1 MSIKFLKFIS
11 SKHRAKYDKMM
22 HHNEEL
28 YKQIEDLDKSDDPGK
43 AAKIQS
49 LNQEITANYLTYA
62 PYEIN
67 VPSCFPYD
75 KGDRTPFVIEEF
87 FAKELD
93 LDFKNDG
100 SRKFVPA
107 VIDSWVIEQITKLEI
122 NTQAREMLKALIK
135 VMDEKPSLVFAAV
148 YREDY

>member
-49 LNQEITANYLTYA
+49 LNQEIILPMLRMRLMCLRASRTIKAIGLLLSSKNSSLRNLTLTL
-62 PYEIN
+62 
-67 VPSCFPYD
+67 
-75 KGDRTPFVIEEF
+75 RMT
-87 FAKELD
+87 D
-93 LDFKNDG
+93 LG
-100 SRKFVPA
+100 SLFQQSLTLGSLNKLQ
-107 VIDSWVIEQITKLEI
+107 SWKSIP
-122 NTQAREMLKALIK
+122 
-135 VMDEKPSLVFAAV
+135 KPVKC
-148 YREDY
+148 